1 MAHASKR
8 VDDPFIKLMNSRL
21 NSTTTTP
28 KREIDYVLL
37 FGID

>member
-1 MAHASKR
+1 
-8 VDDPFIKLMNSRL
+8 MNSRL